1 MGFSE
6 KMRDSLGAEG
16 AQLVVQPST
25 SSIEPG
31 ATAAISVIITGGSKP
46 AAVDA
51 LVVRLVESHRHWKD
65 AGGTTVSEED
75 AKTLDVA
82 ELVPHWTKTAVA
94 ERRIVVGTT
103 VEPGR
108 RHEVEVELAI
118 PDDVEPS
125 SPACT
130 HTVLVQ
136 ADIKGQIDPTGQARI
151 TIGAPEPASA
161 RDSASAGDEPV

>member
-16 AQLVVQPST
+16 ARLEVQPPT
-25 SSIEPG
+25 GAIEPG
-31 ATAAISVIITGGSKP
+31 DTVAISVVIIGGSKP

-51 LVVRLVESHRHWKD
+51 LVVRLLESHRHWID
-65 AGGTTVSEED
+65 GTGATVSEAQSQTTD
-75 AKTLDVA
+75 A
-82 ELVPHWTKTAVA
+82 ELVPNWTKTALG
-94 ERRIVVGTT
+94 EQRISVGTT
-103 VEPGR
+103 VEPGQ
-108 RHEVEVELAI
+108 RHEIEVALAI
-118 PDDVEPS
+118 PDGTQPS

-151 TIGAPEPASA
+151 TIGPA
-161 RDSASAGDEPV
+161 DPT